1 MTDFWNGCKR
11 AVYLVLFAILIPV
24 SAYVFYGAV
33 DTLNNAAVLQ
43 GILHGKMVPA
53 FLLGT
58 SFLFCVLYLELFRIA
73 EPWIE
78 KHWRRAV
85 PLLVIAMF
93 AVQVLFVLMVRSSLR
108 QDHLKIFDAAV
119 ALVEQ
124 GGTIGQTHFKNYFMK
139 YPNNIPMCLF
149 TCVWLKVVELAG
161 VPRIWWMDAVKIVNI
176 LFMNV
181 GFYCTFRL
189 ITRYRSRRRDRC
201 IIPPRSPLHFPWE
214 QSGCMIK
221 PEGRNY
227 YGKNGSSIC

>member
-93 AVQVLFVLMVRSSLR
+93 AVQVLFVLTV
-108 QDHLKIFDAAV
+108 
-119 ALVEQ
+119 
-124 GGTIGQTHFKNYFMK
+124 
-139 YPNNIPMCLF
+139 
-149 TCVWLKVVELAG
+149 
-161 VPRIWWMDAVKIVNI
+161 
-176 LFMNV
+176 
-181 GFYCTFRL
+181 
-189 ITRYRSRRRDRC
+189 
-201 IIPPRSPLHFPWE
+201 
-214 QSGCMIK
+214 
-221 PEGRNY
+221 
-227 YGKNGSSIC
+227 